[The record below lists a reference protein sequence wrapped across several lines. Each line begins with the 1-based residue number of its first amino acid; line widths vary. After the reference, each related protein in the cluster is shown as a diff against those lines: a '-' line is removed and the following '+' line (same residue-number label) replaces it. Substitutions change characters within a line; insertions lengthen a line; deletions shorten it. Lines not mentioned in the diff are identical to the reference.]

1 MGRPLPGAP
10 GSSPCRSW
18 DTSREE
24 RVCFASPQGREAEL
38 EGIGRAGV
46 LRGAHN
52 LGLRNRLVS
61 VEVSILEDPE
71 ILMSINNSAVPEV
84 TPLDRPK
91 ARWLLAHSILSSMVV
106 LDGEVAGVMVAL
118 SETSGLD
125 SEYYRWFTERYSG
138 FVYVDRVIVSAW
150 ARGRG
155 LATLLYREVE
165 AVAAEHGLAIATEV
179 YSEPPNAPS
188 LAFHARMG
196 YHEVG
201 TQYSETEGKTV
212 SKLMKYQER
221 SRSKTG

>member
-1 MGRPLPGAP
+1 M
-10 GSSPCRSW
+10 
-18 DTSREE
+18 
-24 RVCFASPQGREAEL
+24 
-38 EGIGRAGV
+38 
-46 LRGAHN
+46 
-52 LGLRNRLVS
+52 RL
-61 VEVSILEDPE
+61 EVSILEDPE

-91 ARWLLAHSILSSMVV
+91 ARWLLAHSILSSMVA

-155 LATLLYREVE
+155 LATQLYGEVE
-165 AVAAEHGLAIATEV
+165 AFAAEHGLAIATEV

-196 YHEVG
+196 YHKVG
-201 TQYSETEGKTV
+201 TQHSATEGKTV
-212 SKLMKYQER
+212 VKLMKCQER
-221 SRSKTG
+221 ARSKTG